1 MPAPPQLAVDLAR
14 DTGPVHHGASGALYG
29 LSEDG
34 VPGLDLLAPLHVR
47 TIGQKPPGGL
57 QHPTGGADKVAPEFA
72 AAGGQQILVY
82 MQDCYSDW
90 PYQNVGISDYLTEV
104 AAIIAA
110 LKASPYHRYFSYVP
124 FNEPDW
130 IWYTLDPA
138 RSDFAAQLAAFEQDW
153 ATVCR
158 RIRAGDPG
166 ALIAGPNSAVYD
178 PAVMSSFF
186 TYAKANGVLP
196 DIATWHELNPSSI
209 LEYRSHYA
217 SYRALEKQLGIGP
230 MPININEYG
239 NRRDLSNPGQL
250 VQWMAMFEDTK
261 VDADLAFWDIA
272 GNYSDNAVG
281 NNQPNGSWWLL
292 RWYGAM
298 TGHTAAVTPPAPA
311 VVDTLAG
318 LASLD
323 PGQRQAR
330 IIVANPAGG
339 DAAVAVSGLSLA
351 TFGDRVHVSVQSTT
365 WTGYDGVASTPL
377 AVAETGY
384 HVANGQITVPLGAM
398 DPMAAYQVIISPAIG
413 PQPAAVTRPWIGRYL
428 AADATLTDV
437 IVRPLGSLADPNG
450 YAAAGGA
457 DVGPLDQPGSRV
469 RFHIPV
475 PSAGRYLLS
484 VYYGNQTEHIG
495 QQIMQLD
502 DQPWS
507 FISYPPTL
515 NWGFRS
521 HQDLYLQLT
530 AGPHTITFG
539 TCDPSIG
546 AAEGQVTLNGITLA
560 CAPGQTAGVT
570 GPATHYPAAFA
581 DLSGNATVGYGRPG
595 AAGPGYVRAPAG
607 AVVCF
612 VVAASHDG
620 YHGVRLRCAGDGRPG
635 RARFRLLIS
644 GAYLK
649 DSASLPLKGTSSPS
663 PGGWSQTADRVWL
676 HAGINPIAYQAE
688 GPGEA
693 LIDALDV
700 TADLAADALAAV
712 TYPAA
717 APQNMLS
724 GTAAVQSSQ
733 HAYDGQY
740 VGGIGNGA
748 ANTLTF
754 TGIHA
759 AQAGTYRVTLSYA
772 SSARASSGN
781 YNVNL
786 IDRGF
791 TIATSAGTN
800 ETRYARNTYSW
811 DQFAAI
817 ELTVALAAGSNTIT
831 FGNPT
836 AYAPNIDKIIVAPA
850 YLP

>member
-1 MPAPPQLAVDLAR
+1 M
-14 DTGPVHHGASGALYG
+14 
-29 LSEDG
+29 
-34 VPGLDLLAPLHVR
+34 
-47 TIGQKPPGGL
+47 
-57 QHPTGGADKVAPEFA
+57 
-72 AAGGQQILVY
+72 
-82 MQDCYSDW
+82 
-90 PYQNVGISDYLTEV
+90 

-413 PQPAAVTRPWIGRYL
+413 PRPAGQPGEVPHLGAVGRPLPAVGVLRQPDRAHR
-428 AADATLTDV
+428 AADHAARRPALV
-437 IVRPLGSLADPNG
+437 IHQLPADSQLGLPVA
-450 YAAAGGA
+450 
-457 DVGPLDQPGSRV
+457 PGSV
-469 RFHIPV
+469 
-475 PSAGRYLLS
+475 SA
-484 VYYGNQTEHIG
+484 
-495 QQIMQLD
+495 
-502 DQPWS
+502 
-507 FISYPPTL
+507 
-515 NWGFRS
+515 
-521 HQDLYLQLT
+521 
-530 AGPHTITFG
+530 
-539 TCDPSIG
+539 
-546 AAEGQVTLNGITLA
+546 
-560 CAPGQTAGVT
+560 
-570 GPATHYPAAFA
+570 
-581 DLSGNATVGYGRPG
+581 
-595 AAGPGYVRAPAG
+595 
-607 AVVCF
+607 
-612 VVAASHDG
+612 
-620 YHGVRLRCAGDGRPG
+620 
-635 RARFRLLIS
+635 
-644 GAYLK
+644 
-649 DSASLPLKGTSSPS
+649 
-663 PGGWSQTADRVWL
+663 ADRR
-676 HAGINPIAYQAE
+676 
-688 GPGEA
+688 
-693 LIDALDV
+693 
-700 TADLAADALAAV
+700 
-712 TYPAA
+712 PAH
-717 APQNMLS
+717 NHVRHL
-724 GTAAVQSSQ
+724 
-733 HAYDGQY
+733 
-740 VGGIGNGA
+740 
-748 ANTLTF
+748 
-754 TGIHA
+754 
-759 AQAGTYRVTLSYA
+759 
-772 SSARASSGN
+772 
-781 YNVNL
+781 
-786 IDRGF
+786 
-791 TIATSAGTN
+791 
-800 ETRYARNTYSW
+800 
-811 DQFAAI
+811 
-817 ELTVALAAGSNTIT
+817 
-831 FGNPT
+831 
-836 AYAPNIDKIIVAPA
+836 
-850 YLP
+850 